1 MSYWLAN
8 IASSG
13 YDVPDL
19 PEVTFDTVVIGCGIS
34 GASAAYHLAIVQPN
48 SKVAVLDRGSISS
61 GATGCNGGFICPG
74 TSEKFSASVDRYGL
88 EATQT
93 MYDYTVK
100 CTELVKQFVKT
111 HKIDCEL
118 RFRGCVQLASTQA
131 EFDGLRLSYE
141 QLQSFGQ
148 VVEWWDQTVCEERT
162 KSLSYLG
169 GLYKPEAGMLWA
181 ARLVHGLVGEA
192 KKLGVHFFTHC
203 PVSKVEVEGGWSY
216 VHTAKGTIKTKN
228 VVYATNAW
236 ARELLPELQDLIVP
250 VRNQVRIFYSV
261 CNAQHASSFTC
272 SPIQLIMTEPMPRM
286 WDFSLSCNYG
296 YEYFMQRPDGR
307 ILLGENLIVY

>member
-8 IASSG
+8 IATSA
-13 YDVPDL
+13 YVAPDL
-19 PEVTFDTVVIGCGIS
+19 REATFDTVVIGCGIS
-34 GASAAYHLAIVQPN
+34 GASAAYHLALLHPN
-48 SKVAVLDRGSISS
+48 LKVAVLERGSISS

-100 CTELVKQFVKT
+100 CTELVKQFVKM
-111 HKIDCEL
+111 HNIDCEL

-141 QLQSFGQ
+141 QLRSFGQ
-148 VVEWWDQTVCEERT
+148 VVEWWDRTVCEERT

-169 GLYKPEAGMLWA
+169 GLFKPEAGMLWA
-181 ARLVHGLVGEA
+181 ARLVHGLVEEA
-192 KKLGVHFFTHC
+192 KKLNVQFFTHC
-203 PVSKVEVEGGWSY
+203 PVSSVNVEEGWNH
-216 VHTAKGTIKTKN
+216 VHTAKGSIKTKN

-250 VRNQVRIFYSV
+250 VRNQVRIFHCVGYAHHFLILYGF
-261 CNAQHASSFTC
+261 NYPADYDRAHAAHVGF
-272 SPIQLIMTEPMPRM
+272 QLVLQLR
-286 WDFSLSCNYG
+286 L
-296 YEYFMQRPDGR
+296 
-307 ILLGENLIVY
+307 